1 MKVSAI
7 IGAAL
12 LLGACS
18 GGQDQLAL
26 GARIYADHCASCH
39 GPKLEG
45 QPEWRTPRADGKLPA
60 PPHDESGHTWHHSDR
75 WLFHVVENGMAPP
88 LVRQGYQ
95 SDMPAFRDKLSDAEI
110 RAVLAYIK
118 SQWSA
123 EIHRKREAM
132 LASRREESLNP
143 GKALQRAREARP

>member
-1 MKVSAI
+1 
-7 IGAAL
+7 
-12 LLGACS
+12 
-18 GGQDQLAL
+18 
-26 GARIYADHCASCH
+26 
-39 GPKLEG
+39 
-45 QPEWRTPRADGKLPA
+45 
-60 PPHDESGHTWHHSDR
+60 
-75 WLFHVVENGMAPP
+75 MAPP